1 MVKKKRTLRIIL
13 LGFLSGAILLTGCRH
28 SCSPLDPP
36 ERTENAKDADGGSR
50 DRGDGSGQASGRENK
65 DGSLFF
71 GSDLSENGEEDASG
85 IVIQGPD
92 LPPDGQRYDKWKG
105 FQYTKET
112 SFPVRTYWAIGA
124 YDGRSGAAAGL
135 YQNPEHI
142 EDGVLEIVD
151 AKAEPVGGE
160 MELRSGGYVDITI
173 ETRWTGTMNFTT
185 DDEFNTFGTHIS
197 WGDNEVLP
205 CDAYTGT
212 SLLNYSGEGSEN
224 DSINIGEAYDTG
236 MVESDIT
243 WNNRTYRLF
252 AKSDKRNASFGET
265 SYRYTGSSLSVTEP
279 GAVETTYTLRVPADY
294 DGVVLAIDKDI
305 TDEKADHIDGRAEF
319 LPNSDTYADIL
330 TIDTGVRQT
339 ADDYYFVRV
348 SDLLEIF
355 RSAITPDP

>member
-1 MVKKKRTLRIIL
+1 M
-13 LGFLSGAILLTGCRH
+13 
-28 SCSPLDPP
+28 
-36 ERTENAKDADGGSR
+36 
-50 DRGDGSGQASGRENK
+50 
-65 DGSLFF
+65 
-71 GSDLSENGEEDASG
+71 
-85 IVIQGPD
+85 IQGPD

-112 SFPVRTYWAIGA
+112 SFPVRTYWAIGS

>member
-1 MVKKKRTLRIIL
+1 MVKKKRTMRIIL
-13 LGFLSGAILLTGCRH
+13 LGFLSAALFLTGCRH
-28 SCSPLDPP
+28 SGSPLNPP
-36 ERTENAKDADGGSR
+36 ERTEEKEKDSGGGSPEA
-50 DRGDGSGQASGRENK
+50 GEASEETSGKGKNK
-65 DGSLFF
+65 GTLF
-71 GSDLSENGEEDASG
+71 GHDLSDSGEEDDPG

-92 LPPDGQRYDKWKG
+92 LPPDGQRYDEWKG
-105 FQYTKET
+105 FHYTTET
-112 SFPVRTYWAIGA
+112 SFPVRTYWAIGSF
-124 YDGRSGAAAGL
+124 DGRSGAAAGL

-243 WNNRTYRLF
+243 WKDRTYRLF

-265 SYRYTGSSLSVTEP
+265 SYRYTGSSVSVTEP

-294 DGVVLAIDKDI
+294 DGMVLAIDKDI
-305 TDEKADHIDGRAEF
+305 TDEKADHIDDRAEF
-319 LPNSDTYADIL
+319 LPSSDTYADIL
-330 TIDTGVRQT
+330 TTDTGVRQT

-355 RSAITPDP
+355 QAKNSK

>member
-1 MVKKKRTLRIIL
+1 MVKKKRKLKMFL
-13 LGFLSGAILLTGCRH
+13 LVFLSASLCMGGCRR
-28 SCSPLDPP
+28 SDSPFNPP
-36 ERTENAKDADGGSR
+36 ERTENTEVS
-50 DRGDGSGQASGRENK
+50 GDGSPGAGEASGETSGKGKNN
-65 DGSLFF
+65 GTLF
-71 GSDLSENGEEDASG
+71 GHDLSGSGEEDASG

-92 LPPDGQRYDKWKG
+92 LPPDGQRYDEWKG
-105 FQYTKET
+105 FQYTTET
-112 SFPVRTYWAIGA
+112 SFPVRTYWAIGSF
-124 YDGRSGAAAGL
+124 DGRSGAAAGF

-243 WNNRTYRLF
+243 WKDRTYRLF
-252 AKSDKRNASFGET
+252 AKSDKRNSSFGET
-265 SYRYTGSSLSVTEP
+265 SYRYAGSSVSVTEP

-294 DGVVLAIDKDI
+294 DGMVLAIDKDI
-305 TDEKADHIDGRAEF
+305 TDEKADHIDDRAEF
-319 LPNSDTYADIL
+319 LPSSDTYADIL
-330 TIDTGVRQT
+330 TTDTGVRQT

-355 RSAITPDP
+355 RSRNNT

>member
-13 LGFLSGAILLTGCRH
+13 LGFLSAAILLTGCRH
-28 SCSPLDPP
+28 SGSPLDPP
-36 ERTENAKDADGGSR
+36 ERTENAEDADGGSR
-50 DRGDGSGQASGRENK
+50 DRRDGSGQASGRENK

-71 GSDLSENGEEDASG
+71 GSDLSDSGEEDDSA

-92 LPPDGQRYDKWKG
+92 LPPDGQRYDEWKG
-105 FQYTKET
+105 FHYTKET
-112 SFPVRTYWAIGA
+112 SFPVRTYWAIGSF
-124 YDGRSGAAAGL
+124 DGRSGAAAGL

-197 WGDNEVLP
+197 WGDNEALP

-243 WNNRTYRLF
+243 WKNRTYRIF

-265 SYRYTGSSLSVTEP
+265 SYRNTGSGVSVTEP

-294 DGVVLAIDKDI
+294 DGMVLAIDKDI
-305 TDEKADHIDGRAEF
+305 TDEKADHIDDRAEF
-319 LPNSDTYADIL
+319 LPSSDTYADIL
-330 TIDTGVRQT
+330 TTDTGVRQT

-355 RSAITPDP
+355 RSRNST